1 MEKQV
6 VKNFVIYSL
15 PDFLAKFALFLT
27 LPITT
32 AYLTLE
38 DFGYLG
44 LFTIC
49 SIPFTVL
56 AEFGPGYIINSTWF
70 KFDKDQRA
78 ELLFNLLVISGLLYL
93 LAIIII
99 SIFCDKIFPLLVGDN
114 WVVIR
119 GLYWVL
125 ILKVLFN
132 IPSSIFIS
140 WLIIE
145 QKAKLSSI
153 VQAIEIV
160 LTVAAVL
167 LIVILTQNY
176 RYIILGTVAVFVFTS
191 IIKISL
197 LYPVIKVKLRRKYFR
212 LAYQIGCPI
221 FFRCVFNQIRKQIDV
236 FYVAKLFG
244 VGPLASYNFSKKCNN
259 LFTSMSI
266 NYNKSYEPIVYK
278 QLSEGELHIINLRRI
293 LFFWFYVTLLFS
305 SLIFIFGRPLI
316 TLFTHGVF
324 THAYPLVL
332 LFLCV
337 LLVEAPFYGVLQ
349 IMVYYQKTKFIFFA
363 TAIQGVLSIF
373 LCAILIPL
381 YGAKGGIIAMWA
393 GTFVYFAM
401 NFLVKRKLLREH
413 FIEKITWFYVL
424 IFHILVILQVLFNI
438 KIHSILV
445 FLLLAILTIHGCI
458 REKEFLK
465 NVITKILRGF
475 ASLYGY
481 EKV

>member
-1 MEKQV
+1 VEKQI
-6 VKNFVIYSL
+6 VKNFIIYSL
-15 PDFLAKFALFLT
+15 PDFLAKFALFFT
-27 LPITT
+27 LPVTT

-49 SIPFTVL
+49 SIPFTVF
-56 AEFGPGYIINSTWF
+56 AEFGPGYIINSMWF
-70 KFDKDQRA
+70 RYDKNQRA

-93 LAIIII
+93 LAVIII
-99 SIFCDKIFPLLVGDN
+99 SIFCDKIFPLLVGEN
-114 WVVIR
+114 WVAIK

-125 ILKVLFN
+125 ILKVIFT

-145 QKAKLSSI
+145 QKAKISSV

-167 LIVILTQNY
+167 LIAILTQNY
-176 RYIILGTVAVFVFTS
+176 KYIILGTVAVYIITS

-197 LYPVIKVKLRRKYFR
+197 LYSAIKVKLRRKYFV
-212 LAYQIGCPI
+212 LAFQIGYPI
-221 FFRCVFNQIRKQIDV
+221 FFRCIFNQVRKQIDV
-236 FYVAKLFG
+236 FYVTKLFG

-259 LFTSMSI
+259 LLANMSV

-278 QLSEGELHIINLRRI
+278 QLSEGELDIISLRRI

-316 TLFTHGVF
+316 ALFTHGVF

-337 LLVEAPFYGVLQ
+337 LLIEAPFYGAPQ
-349 IMVYYQKTKFIFFA
+349 ILVYYRKTKSIFFA
-363 TAIQGVLSIF
+363 TVVQAILSIF
-373 LCAILIPL
+373 LCTILIPR
-381 YGAKGGIIAMWA
+381 YGAKGGIVAIWA
-393 GTFVYFAM
+393 GTFVYSAI
-401 NFLVKRKLLREH
+401 NYLVKRKLHSEH

-438 KIHSILV
+438 KIHSAVV
-445 FLLLAILTIHGCI
+445 FLLLTIMTVHGYT
-458 REKEFLK
+458 REKEFIK
-465 NVITKILRGF
+465 EICNQTIQRFRRNTISSGN
-475 ASLYGY
+475 
-481 EKV
+481 